1 MNQSMHKELDR
12 LGDDETTKFVNQL
25 VELLKSNRKTISEL
39 QKKVLELEG
48 KIAIAN
54 HEASIMSKVRGLFTD
69 E

>member
-1 MNQSMHKELDR
+1 MNQSIHKELNG

-39 QKKVLELEG
+39 QKKVNELEG

-54 HEASIMSKVRGLFTD
+54 HEATIMSKVRGLFTD

>member
-1 MNQSMHKELDR
+1 MNQSIHKELNG

-54 HEASIMSKVRGLFTD
+54 HEATIMSKVRGLFTD

>member
-1 MNQSMHKELDR
+1 MKQSTHKELDD
-12 LGDDETTKFVNQL
+12 LGDDDTTKFVKQL

-54 HEASIMSKVRGLFTD
+54 HEATIMSKVRGLFTD

>member
-1 MNQSMHKELDR
+1 MNQSIHKELNG

-25 VELLKSNRKTISEL
+25 AELLKSNRKTISEL
-39 QKKVLELEG
+39 QKKVNELEG

-54 HEASIMSKVRGLFTD
+54 HEATIMSKVRGLFTD

>member
-1 MNQSMHKELDR
+1 MNQSIHKELNG